1 MPPGAVGAAPAN
13 PWLSWTYL
21 ERNGQDVLRH
31 LEQHATLTAQAVL
44 LALALAL
51 PLAALA
57 HVRPRVAGAVLAGT
71 GVLYTVPSL
80 ALFAVLAPYTGI
92 GRTTVLIGLVLY
104 ALLVLVR
111 NVLAGLQGV
120 DPAVRDAARGMGYGR
135 TRTLLAV
142 ELPQA
147 LPAVVTGLRLATVS
161 TVALVTVGVVVGYG
175 GLGQLMFRGFR
186 SNYRAEV
193 VTATLLCLL
202 LALAAD
208 LLLAALGRLL
218 VPWRRA
224 SRGADGTAPPAAD
237 RAGDGAGATDGSEA
251 GEGAGARTP
260 AAARR
265 RAGTGAA
272 WTS

>member
-1 MPPGAVGAAPAN
+1 MSPGPVATAVAN
-13 PWLSWTYL
+13 PWFSWTYL

-31 LEQHATLTAQAVL
+31 LEQHAALTAQAVL
-44 LALALAL
+44 LALAVAL

-57 HVRPRVAGAVLAGT
+57 HVRPRLAGVVLAGT

-92 GRTTVLIGLVLY
+92 GRRTVLIGLVVY

-111 NVLAGLQGV
+111 NVLVGLQGV

-135 TRTLLAV
+135 VRMLLAV

-147 LPAVVTGLRLATVS
+147 VPAVVTGLRLATVS

-193 VTATLLCLL
+193 VTATVLCLL
-202 LALAAD
+202 LALVAD
-208 LLLAALGRLL
+208 LLLATLGRLL
-218 VPWRRA
+218 TPWHRSSRRG
-224 SRGADGTAPPAAD
+224 RGASPDASGPTAP
-237 RAGDGAGATDGSEA
+237 G
-251 GEGAGARTP
+251 P
-260 AAARR
+260 AAAAAPARR
-265 RAGTGAA
+265 VPGEEAA

>member
-1 MPPGAVGAAPAN
+1 MHAGPVAAAAN
-13 PWLSWTYL
+13 PWLSWEYL
-21 ERNGQDVLRH
+21 ERNGGDVLRYTQ
-31 LEQHATLTAQAVL
+31 QHSTLTLQAVVIAL
-44 LALALAL
+44 LVAL

-57 HVRPRVAGAVLAGT
+57 HLRPRLAGPVLAGT

-111 NVLAGLQGV
+111 NVLVGLQGV

-135 TRTLLAV
+135 LRMLVGV

-147 LPAVVTGLRLATVS
+147 VPAIVTGLRLATVS

-186 SNYRAEV
+186 SNYHAEV
-193 VTATLLCLL
+193 MTATVLCLL
-202 LALAAD
+202 LALVAD
-208 LLLAALGRLL
+208 LLLMLVGRLL
-218 VPWRRA
+218 TPWQRASGRRA
-224 SRGADGTAPPAAD
+224 AREGADP
-237 RAGDGAGATDGSEA
+237 RE
-251 GEGAGARTP
+251 E
-260 AAARR
+260 
-265 RAGTGAA
+265 AA
-272 WTS
+272 WAS